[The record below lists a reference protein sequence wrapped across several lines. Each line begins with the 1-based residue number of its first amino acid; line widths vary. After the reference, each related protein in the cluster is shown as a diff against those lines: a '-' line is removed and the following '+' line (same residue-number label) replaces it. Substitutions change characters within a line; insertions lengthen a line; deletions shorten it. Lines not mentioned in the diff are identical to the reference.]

1 MDNVFRDLSQAVH
14 SEAELA
20 LGMELAQRFEMLV
33 ARYMHA
39 QEVLENHSPGDTHAR
54 RYAKGGLGK
63 FGSKTDLASNTSPML
78 ASILIE
84 AEVPS
89 IMASIYTATSLPS
102 VIMTRL
108 THETPHSSIT

>member
-1 MDNVFRDLSQAVH
+1 MDNVFRDLSHAVH

-20 LGMELAQRFEMLV
+20 LGEELGQRFEMLV

-39 QEVLENHSPGDTHAR
+39 QEVLETHSPGDTHAR

-63 FGSKTDLASNTSPML
+63 FGAKTDLATNTSPML

-84 AEVPS
+84 AEVPYFYCFHLYCHFS
-89 IMASIYTATSLPS
+89 AVRYNDT
-102 VIMTRL
+102 TRPRN
-108 THETPHSSIT
+108 T